1 MNNLK
6 PKISNLISIESVNE
20 ACDKNYE
27 SIMLK
32 YYQLQFG
39 WFNNAYNSFKD
50 IDKYVILAY
59 LINKTL
65 SFYNKH
71 FFNLSF
77 DEFYSNK
84 SLEIEKISI
93 SEIVRE
99 LKLSK
104 ETARR
109 KLNELTKNGII
120 VRNKKKITLHSNAF
134 TYQKP
139 IISIQNFSNF
149 LSTSSKYLKIDN
161 NLKFQKSIYFEKL
174 IKKNYTH
181 YWNDFLNFQIGLI
194 LRFKEVFLN
203 YENVMV
209 FCVCLLNQAYNM
221 KNAVKKIEAEN
232 TNKMHDMYTNT
243 ITRYTLEN
251 SKGLNPTTI
260 TELTGIPRA
269 SVIRKLNELMKLNFI
284 ILNSDKLYT
293 TCSPNKG
300 ANGFKKLSK
309 FFVSNQPYIRGIIK
323 DFFNYTII

>member
-161 NLKFQKSIYFEKL
+161 NLKFQKSIYF
-174 IKKNYTH
+174 
-181 YWNDFLNFQIGLI
+181 
-194 LRFKEVFLN
+194 
-203 YENVMV
+203 
-209 FCVCLLNQAYNM
+209 
-221 KNAVKKIEAEN
+221 
-232 TNKMHDMYTNT
+232 
-243 ITRYTLEN
+243 
-251 SKGLNPTTI
+251 
-260 TELTGIPRA
+260 
-269 SVIRKLNELMKLNFI
+269 
-284 ILNSDKLYT
+284 
-293 TCSPNKG
+293 
-300 ANGFKKLSK
+300 
-309 FFVSNQPYIRGIIK
+309 
-323 DFFNYTII
+323 

>member
-221 KNAVKKIEAEN
+221 KNLDQKIEAEN
-232 TNKMHDMYTNT
+232 TNKMHDMYTNI

-293 TCSPNKG
+293 TCSLNKG